1 MAKEVVR
8 NINININGKEVVNS
22 MSGITKALRET
33 NRDLRNLNKNDADYT
48 EQLKKHRDRI
58 TELKARQAEFKNEI
72 YDTSKAIKES
82 TKEINSSSFSIQNFM
97 SSLTS
102 GDFEGVHEEF
112 KNLGNGIGNVT
123 KQALLF
129 IATPIGATIAVL
141 AGIAAVTKY
150 WYDYNTEME
159 QSLKITKQFTG
170 LAGEELEAVGV
181 KVNGIVERT
190 GASQKEVL
198 TAVQALVKDFGLSYD
213 QAFAKINLG
222 YERAGASAEDF
233 FDNTAEYSTFLA
245 QAGYSA
251 DEFFAIMQAGAENGV
266 YKDKILDSIK
276 EVDLRLKEMPASASE
291 ALTNAFGQN
300 FSDTIS
306 RGVKTGEISTKQAL
320 ELITKEADKTGLN
333 FQQKGQLIADVFGA
347 AGEDAGGFEK
357 VIASINSG
365 LDKVGAGLTEVEQ
378 AQMDSVAAQDEM
390 NQAFADLFH
399 TSDGGFSVMKAQ
411 LMEGVYKGITYI
423 INGVIDVYN
432 WFVNLYNSSSAFA
445 GTMNTIGAIGKF
457 VFNNLKMGLKN
468 IVEGFSGLGS
478 IIEAVFKGDFS
489 AIPTIWENTMKKMK
503 DTTIATAK
511 ESAKNFVDAWN
522 GENPKLKTIERNVV
536 DNVSTNNTVTNTT
549 GNNNGG
555 NGKSKEQLQAEKK
568 AAEVFKKG
576 EEEIDKILQDSLNK
590 REALRLDGF
599 EKEKQQIETKYAQL
613 FEKYKTHA
621 TRLKDLESARD
632 AEIAAARAEGEAE
645 IDEIVKASQE
655 QIELGKLKGISRE
668 EASITKKYAKEIEKF
683 KGHTE
688 KLKELEAQRD
698 AEIEEAK
705 RIRSEQ
711 YRLEAEAI
719 EQQNELSRKENEF
732 DKQAEEARSAEE
744 RALILL
750 EKTREIALLELS
762 IEQEKEL
769 AKIEAV
775 EGAEELKAAIRE
787 KYALQANKI
796 NETFSAGERKL
807 RSQQVE
813 WTKLTEEEKL
823 NATKSSLSGAAEAFN
838 EGSAAWKAAKIA
850 ETTITTYQSA
860 TSAFNSLSGI
870 PIVGPALGAAAAA
883 LAVVTGLKN
892 IQKISQTP
900 LNKMP
905 TSFYFG
911 GYTGDENENLGGD
924 KYGKFTGMTHANE
937 WVSPA
942 VMTQSPR
949 YAPIINWLD
958 NERQMMLN
966 GGSSGNSNPL
976 IDTSVLVTLAT
987 AVNHLNEVLSSGIE
1001 ARTNFGYEE
1010 VEKMQNLQ
1018 KELNQTKQNAI
1029 ISNGN

>member
-1 MAKEVVR
+1 MSKEVVR

-141 AGIAAVTKY
+141 AGIAAVTKI

-233 FDNTAEYSTFLA
+233 FDNTAEYSPFLA

-300 FSDTIS
+300 FTDTIS

-333 FQQKGQLIADVFGA
+333 FQQKGQLIADVFSA

-445 GTMNTIGAIGKF
+445 GTMNTIGAIGKM
-457 VFNNLKMGLKN
+457 VFNNLMMGIKN
-468 IVEGFSGLGS
+468 IGNGFKGIGS

-489 AIPTIWENTMKKMK
+489 AIPTIWKDTMNNIK

-568 AAEVFKKG
+568 AAEAFKKG
-576 EEEIDKILQDSLNK
+576 EEEIDKLLQDSLNK

-645 IDEIVKASQE
+645 IDEIVKSSQE
-655 QIELGKLKGISRE
+655 QIELSKLKGIARE
-668 EASITKKYAKEIEKF
+668 EASITNKYAKEIEKF

-698 AEIEEAK
+698 AEIQALK
-705 RIRSEQ
+705 DANRLTSLEQ
-711 YRLEAEAI
+711 ANNIETENTILKAELEAEL
-719 EQQNELSRKENEF
+719 E
-732 DKQAEEARSAEE
+732 AEKIANFEE
-744 RALILL
+744 RALFMLQRQQEIAELELEIERNKVL
-750 EKTREIALLELS
+750 EKARINGASAEEIAAINANFDLKK
-762 IEQEKEL
+762 EKSQRDF
-769 AKIEAV
+769 AKA
-775 EGAEELKAAIRE
+775 
-787 KYALQANKI
+787 
-796 NETFSAGERKL
+796 
-807 RSQQVE
+807 
-813 WTKLTEEEKL
+813 EEKL
-823 NATKSSLSGAAEAFN
+823 NNDKVKWTELTEEQKLNSIKGALSSAAEAFN
-838 EGSAAWKAAKIA
+838 EGSTAWKAAKIA

-860 TSAFNSLSGI
+860 TSAFNSLANI
-870 PIVGPALGAAAAA
+870 PIVGTVLGAAAAA
-883 LAVVTGLKN
+883 LAVASGLKN

-900 LNKMP
+900 LQKMP
-905 TSFYFG
+905 TSHFYG
-911 GYTGDENENLGGD
+911 GFTGDEDKNLGGD
-924 KYGKFTGMTHANE
+924 KYGAYTGYVHANE

>member
-1 MAKEVVR
+1 MAKDTVR

-22 MSGITKALRET
+22 MSGISKALRET

-58 TELKARQAEFKNEI
+58 TELKTRQSEFKNEI
-72 YDTSKAIKES
+72 YDTSKAVKES
-82 TKEINSSSFSIQNFM
+82 TKDFNTSSFSIQNFM
-97 SSLTS
+97 GALTS
-102 GDFEGVHEEF
+102 GDLPGIREEF
-112 KNLGNGIGNVT
+112 KQLGNGIGNLT
-123 KQALLF
+123 RQSLAF
-129 IATPIGATIAVL
+129 IATPIGAAIAVL
-141 AGIAAVTKY
+141 AGIALVTKY

-159 QSLKITKQFTG
+159 KSLKVTKQFTG
-170 LAGEELEAVGV
+170 LAGDELEAVGV

-251 DEFFAIMQAGAENGV
+251 DEFFAIMQAGAQNGV

-276 EVDLRLKEMPASASE
+276 EVDLRLKEMPKSASE
-291 ALTNAFGQN
+291 SLTNAFGQN
-300 FSDTIS
+300 FTDTIT
-306 RGVKTGEISTKQAL
+306 RGVKTGEITTKQAL

-333 FQQKGQLIADVFGA
+333 FQQKGQLIADVFSA

-365 LDKVGAGLTEVEQ
+365 LDKAGAELTELEQ

-399 TSDGGFSVMKAQ
+399 STDGGFSVMKAQ
-411 LMEGVYKGITYI
+411 IMEGVYKGITAVV
-423 INGVIDVYN
+423 NGVIDAYN

-457 VFNNLKMGLKN
+457 VFNNLMTGIKN
-468 IVEGFSGLGS
+468 IGEGFRGIGS

-489 AIPTIWENTMKKMK
+489 AIPTLWADTMKTMK
-503 DTTIATAK
+503 ETTVANAK

-522 GENPKLKTIERNVV
+522 GENTKLKTIERNVV
-536 DNVSTNNTVTNTT
+536 DNVSVNGGGSVRNTNNNSNR
-549 GNNNGG
+549 GSND
-555 NGKSKEQLQAEKK
+555 KDKELEREAKK
-568 AAEVFKKG
+568 REQDIERAKVLFAKG
-576 EEEIDKILQDSLNK
+576 EQEIDALLENSRQQRENARLQGIA
-590 REALRLDGF
+590 RE
-599 EKEKQQIETKYAQL
+599 
-613 FEKYKTHA
+613 
-621 TRLKDLESARD
+621 
-632 AEIAAARAEGEAE
+632 EAE
-645 IDEIVKASQE
+645 I
-655 QIELGKLKGISRE
+655 
-668 EASITKKYAKEIEKF
+668 TNKYAKEIEKY

-688 KLKELEAQRD
+688 RIKELEAARD

-705 RIRSEQ
+705 RVRAEQ
-711 YRLEAEAI
+711 YRLEKEAI
-719 EQQNELSRKENEF
+719 EQQNELTKKENEF
-732 DKQAEEARSAEE
+732 ERQAEEARSAEE

-769 AKIEAV
+769 AKVEAV
-775 EGAEELKAAIRE
+775 EGAEALKAAIRE
-787 KYALQANKI
+787 KYSLQANRI

-807 RSQQVE
+807 RSQQVD

-823 NATKSSLSGAAEAFN
+823 NATKNSLSGAAEAFN
-838 EGSAAWKAAKIA
+838 EGSTAWKAAKIA

-870 PIVGPALGAAAAA
+870 PIVGPALGAVAAA

-905 TSFYFG
+905 TSYYFG
-911 GYTGDENENLGGD
+911 GHTGDENGNLGGD
-924 KYGKFTGMTHANE
+924 QYGKFTGMTHANE

-942 VMTQSPR
+942 FMTQSPR

-966 GGSSGNSNPL
+966 GGGNNNNNSL
-976 IDTSVLVTLAT
+976 IDMSALVMLTG
-987 AVNHLNEVLSSGIE
+987 AVTQLNEVLANGIE
-1001 ARTNFGYEE
+1001 AKTKIGYEE
-1010 VEKMQNLQ
+1010 MEKLQ
-1018 KELNQTKQNAI
+1018 HLEKELNQTKRNAI